1 MSEQLPSPPPYLT
14 VRQAAEL
21 LQVSERTIRRWIQH
35 GLPAT
40 RIGQVIRIGHD
51 DLMDFLSGNTAD
63 PGGLAP
69 SGRRMDVS
77 LKNNGLF

>member
-21 LQVSERTIRRWIQH
+21 LQVSERTVRRWIQR
-35 GLPAT
+35 GLPT
-40 RIGQVIRIGHD
+40 VRIGQVIRINHD
-51 DLMDFLSGNTAD
+51 ELVTFLAGNTSDLEGEDHGIPAD
-63 PGGLAP
+63 SNP
-69 SGRRMDVS
+69 